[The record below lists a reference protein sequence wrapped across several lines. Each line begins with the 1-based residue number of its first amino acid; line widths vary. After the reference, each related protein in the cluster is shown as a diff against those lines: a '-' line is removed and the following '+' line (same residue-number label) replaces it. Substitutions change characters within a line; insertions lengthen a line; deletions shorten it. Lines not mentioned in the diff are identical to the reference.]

1 MRYLKVISSFLL
13 IFILFS
19 CVEDEL
25 GIEQYYENR
34 DEGIAFLEKNK
45 NIDGV
50 ITTVS
55 GLQYEIIERGEG
67 LSTLEKD
74 IVKAKYKYTL
84 IDGTVVFDSKNLSD
98 EDIEY
103 IQVDRFI
110 SGIKEGIQLMN
121 QGSKYIFYIPFELG
135 YNDLK
140 VGNIDPF
147 STIILEIELIRI
159 GNDGTD
165 FLNQNKVADGVVETE
180 SGLQYKILSVAENA
194 TFPSEFS
201 TVKVNYSGKLIDGTV
216 FDTTSNFVDDVEIK
230 TPINLYLGNLIS
242 GFSEAVLEMNEGDV
256 YEVYIPFN
264 LGYGGQNDILDIP
277 PFSVLIFEIEL
288 VEVLN

>member
-230 TPINLYLGNLIS
+230 TPINLDVGQLIS